1 MKFFEFKPG
10 YHEWNLWLLGE
21 EDTCIYTI
29 GGDTVSEIED
39 IFELNCMIDA
49 LITEIK
55 EDEEEKYYK
64 YNLKEEDFV
73 AIAGEIRQTLN
84 SYYEYESEKYELLKQ
99 FLKDKNYEYDENTE
113 ECFSLRVSF
122 FSNCGE
128 DIQEEYYGSNYD
140 NITCFDDIIRE
151 IDQGLDHIYTYFDVD
166 DHVNMWIEAKSSGVK
181 GIPSAIDL
189 VDDAREIEE
198 RLKGISENFYKDWC
212 SFYFENVGEIY
223 NKNYTVIDETE
234 INFQGLKNIIKD
246 NDLKLRNE
254 DLLSDIK
261 DKIIEYEVSGRQYD
275 CYTDLYPIDEEFD
288 YLGVY
293 KPFCGEHHDYYLD
306 LSDVINNKNVDIKF
320 KFDLKSDICYDNFYY
335 FFREDYV
342 DIILDDF
349 ALDFSVDK
357 DKAIDQNIEDVQKF
371 FIDYFKREI
380 RFYNNILEKIENHPE
395 QTFYTEEELEDSLN
409 TLMKKMRFYK
419 NHLQKNIEKIVIKV
433 KGVMDLVEEYCDN
446 LNNYYI
452 GEDIDPADY
461 DIRIENI
468 IVNNGVIDFDFVE
481 VV

>member
-1 MKFFEFKPG
+1 MKFFELKPG

-29 GGDTVSEIED
+29 DGETVTEIED
-39 IFELNCMIDA
+39 IFELNCIIDA
-49 LITEIK
+49 MITEIK
-55 EDEEEKYYK
+55 EDEEEKYYQ
-64 YNLKEEDFV
+64 YDLKEEDFV

-99 FLKDKNYEYDENTE
+99 FLKDKDYEYDENTE
-113 ECFSLRVSF
+113 ECFSLRISY
-122 FSNCGE
+122 FSNCGG
-128 DIQEEYYGSNYD
+128 DIQEEYYGSNYND
-140 NITCFDDIIRE
+140 ITCFDDIIRE
-151 IDQGLDHIYTYFDVD
+151 IDQGLEHIYNYFDVD
-166 DHVNMWIEAKSSGVK
+166 EYVKMWLEAKSSGVC
-181 GIPSAIDL
+181 GIPSAVDL

-198 RLKGISENFYKDWC
+198 HLKEISENFYKDWC

-246 NDLKLRNE
+246 NNLKLRNE

-261 DKIIEYEVSGRQYD
+261 DKIIEYEVSGRQD
-275 CYTDLYPIDEEFD
+275 NCYTELYPIDEEFD

-293 KPFCGEHHDYYLD
+293 KPLWEYHDYYLD
-306 LSDVINNKNVDIKF
+306 LSKIINNKNVDIKF
-320 KFDLKSDICYDNFYY
+320 KFKLKEDYY
-335 FFREDYV
+335 YTEFNYYFREDYV

-349 ALDFSVDK
+349 ELDFSVDEN
-357 DKAIDQNIEDVQKF
+357 KAIDQNIEDIKEF
-371 FIDYFKREI
+371 FINYFKREI
-380 RFYNNILEKIENHPE
+380 KEYNNILEKIENHPE
-395 QTFYTEEELEDSLN
+395 QTLFTEEELDRHLN
-409 TLMKKMRFYK
+409 TLMKKIRFYK

-433 KGVMDLVEEYCDN
+433 KGVMDLVEEYCNN
-446 LNNYYI
+446 LNDYYR

-468 IVNNGVIDFDFVE
+468 VVRNGVIDFDFVE
-481 VV
+481 VA